1 VYKLAFVEWK
11 SRGKCFPSIL
21 IVLKMSHNF
30 SRQCS
35 LLILERKFITFQPKT
50 FSSYHH
56 VSKAPSSSVL
66 VYLHN
71 LPFEI
76 LSFFLVLLN
85 HYLPKWWKYAWLM
98 LHKRQWNFVV
108 YRGKKFEAKYIK
120 KFFYPQN
127 PLNALRNFFWVL
139 QRKILPFKMINFYS
153 QVVLAF
159 LV

>member
-108 YRGKKFEAKYIK
+108 YKGKKFEAKYIK
-120 KFFYPQN
+120 KFF
-127 PLNALRNFFWVL
+127 LSSKSLECFE
-139 QRKILPFKMINFYS
+139 K
-153 QVVLAF
+153 F
-159 LV
+159 LLSSAKENLTF